1 MIHPAI
7 ARALDVARR
16 RANGGP
22 VSGPLHG
29 ETGGRTDV
37 LPIDVQ
43 EDSFVVPADVVSAL
57 GEGNTNAGMALLEE
71 YFGGPPEPVMAS
83 GGKPPKATPI
93 IAAAGEY
100 VVSPSAVAKTGNGDL
115 NKGHAAL
122 NAFVKQVRRRNIQR
136 LKSLPGPKK

>member
-1 MIHPAI
+1 MNPAI
-7 ARALDVARR
+7 ARALAIAQQ

-57 GEGNTNAGMALLEE
+57 GEGNTNAGMALLEQ
-71 YFGGPPEPVMAS
+71 YFGGPSEPVMAS

-100 VVSPSAVAKTGNGDL
+100 VVSPAAVARAGNGNL
-115 NKGHAAL
+115 NAGHKAL
-122 NAFVKQVRRRNIQR
+122 NAFVRQARKRNIER
-136 LKSLPGPKK
+136 LKSIPGPKK

>member
-1 MIHPAI
+1 MINPAI
-7 ARALDVARR
+7 ARALAVAQN

-43 EDSFVVPADVVSAL
+43 EDSFIVPADVVSAL
-57 GEGNTNAGMALLEE
+57 GDGNTNAGMALLEE
-71 YFGGPPEPVMAS
+71 YFGGPSEPVMAS

-93 IAAAGEY
+93 VAAAGEY
-100 VVSPSAVAKTGNGDL
+100 VVSPAAVAKAGGGNL
-115 NKGHAAL
+115 NSGHKAL
-122 NAFVKQVRRRNIQR
+122 RSFVKQVRHRNIQR
-136 LKSLPGPKK
+136 LKGLPGPKK

>member
-1 MIHPAI
+1 MMHPAI
-7 ARALDVARR
+7 ARALAVAQR

-71 YFGGPPEPVMAS
+71 HFGGPSDPVMAS
-83 GGKPPKATPI
+83 GGNPPKDTPI

-100 VVSPSAVAKTGNGDL
+100 VVSPAAVARAGNGNL
-115 NKGHAAL
+115 NDGHKAL
-122 NAFVKQVRRRNIQR
+122 NAFVKEVRKRNIQR